1 VTHSG
6 IEVRDAWKRYRLRR
20 PTLRDRLA
28 DLAPSVRRRSEN
40 LRKDFWALR
49 DVSFRLE
56 PGAALALVGENGS
69 GKSTLL
75 KLLAG
80 MMHPTR
86 GTVQCD
92 GRLSM
97 LSRLGSGFHDELT
110 GQENVFLQGAIL
122 GIPPKN
128 LASKLDRI
136 FAFAEVER
144 FADVPVKHYSAGMRL
159 RLAFA
164 IATHVD
170 PEVLLIDEALAVG
183 DAAFQDRCL
192 DQIARFRESG
202 VTMVFV
208 SHSRYFIEQLCSR
221 AILLHRGE
229 MIEDGPPPEVFTSY
243 ERVLARDH
251 PLIAES
257 STEGDVANAPLTL
270 ESIEL
275 VGHAGQAEPV
285 LAVDQALT
293 VRLGL
298 RANRDVTRAAVG
310 LQVAREWHVLHGTRS
325 NRHGVVLSAR
335 RGERVCI
342 DLEYRS
348 LNLMA
353 GLYHLHVLVLDSELA
368 MNPTVSVKR
377 AARFRIT
384 HGATEGVGL
393 VRLAHTWRTVG

>member
-1 VTHSG
+1 M
-6 IEVRDAWKRYRLRR
+6 
-20 PTLRDRLA
+20 RDRLA
-28 DLAPSVRRRSEN
+28 DLSPSARRRSEE

-49 DVSFRLE
+49 GVTFRAE
-56 PGAALALVGENGS
+56 PGTALALVGENGS

-80 MMHPTR
+80 MMLPTR
-86 GTVQCD
+86 GSVRCG
-92 GRLSM
+92 GRLSL

-110 GQENVFLQGAIL
+110 GRENIFLQGAIL
-122 GIPPKN
+122 GMPPRH
-128 LASKLDRI
+128 LAPKVDAI

-192 DQIARFRESG
+192 DQIARFREAG

-229 MIEDGPPPEVFTSY
+229 MIEDGAPPDVFTSY
-243 ERVLARDH
+243 ERVVARDH
-251 PLIAES
+251 PLVAES
-257 STEGDVANAPLTL
+257 SVEGDVERCPLTL
-270 ESIEL
+270 DSIEL
-275 VGHAGQAEPV
+275 LGYAGQTEPV
-285 LAVDQALT
+285 LDVDQPLT
-293 VRLGL
+293 VRLAL
-298 RANRDVTRAAVG
+298 RATRDVTGAAVG
-310 LQVAREWHVLHGTRS
+310 LQISREWHVLHGTRS
-325 NRHGVVLSAR
+325 NRQGVVVSAR
-335 RGERVCI
+335 AGERVCV
-342 DLEYRS
+342 DLEYRALS
-348 LNLMA
+348 LMA
-353 GLYHLHVLVLDSELA
+353 GLYHLHVHVMDSQLA
-368 MNPTVSVKR
+368 LNPTLSVKR

-384 HGATEGVGL
+384 HGEAEGAGL
-393 VRLAHTWRTVG
+393 IRMAHTWRRVT